1 MAPSTSARSSPT
13 TEVAWVRRGEAALDL
28 PFGAHRAHKE
38 GHPDRAG
45 LLGPPTV
52 DVGGER
58 RTAQVLPLQFQGD
71 AGPVRLELGLALTRR
86 LNRGGPSWAPV
97 SSAVNFRS
105 LAYAVPARDSAA
117 MTMATITM
125 GRFILSASRRAR
137 EGETKRGSK
146 RGTRSRSS
154 DGDDK

>member
-1 MAPSTSARSSPT
+1 MSA
-13 TEVAWVRRGEAALDL
+13 
-28 PFGAHRAHKE
+28 
-38 GHPDRAG
+38 
-45 LLGPPTV
+45 
-52 DVGGER
+52 GER